1 MKKIRVSDYIASSL
15 IDQGIDLVFLV
26 NGGMMMHLVDTLGHP
41 GGLKYI
47 CNHHEQASAMA
58 ADGYA
63 RRRSS
68 IAVCYATS
76 GPGAT
81 NLLTGLVGAW
91 QDSTPLLFLTGQ
103 SKSNQTIHASGI
115 KGLRQFGTF
124 EVDIVPIVSSVTKY
138 AQLIMDPN
146 TIRYHLEKAIYLATN
161 GRPGPVL
168 LDLPL
173 DVQGALIDPEEQ
185 IRFCSD
191 NDDEDIQPHAKEE
204 DINKILSLIGNS
216 SRPLILAG
224 YGVRCARAVDLFQL
238 LVERLKIP
246 VVTTQLGKDIL
257 HYGHPLFVG
266 HPGPKGDR
274 AGNFAVQTADLI
286 LCIGCSLHAQTTG
299 WESDLFA
306 PDSIKV
312 QIDPDLAILA
322 REQINVN
329 YKIHACCKEVIE
341 KMLLQSLPAHTVSS
355 KQWISHCAS
364 WKERYTVSAEPH
376 IRTGNGFNYYE
387 FGEALSSVLTSES
400 ASSDISVIADAGS
413 SFYVMG
419 QALRLKAGQR
429 FISSGSMGAMGYAVP
444 ASTGAALGGGQAICV
459 TGDGSLMTNIHELA
473 TIKHSGLDVKLFIIN
488 NHGYVSMRN
497 TQRTFC
503 SGHYVGADIDS
514 GVFIPPIE
522 SIAGSYGIPFVRCR
536 RGDNIEAM
544 IISVLAFEGPVICE
558 VIAMKDQSIIP
569 AVQSVRLPDGSMQ
582 SSEIHNMAP
591 FLDESLLA
599 QELHMALGETN

>member
-1 MKKIRVSDYIASSL
+1 MKIRVSDYIATSL
-15 IDQGIDLVFLV
+15 ISQGIDQVFLV

-41 GGLKYI
+41 GGLKYL

-63 RRRSS
+63 RRSGS
-68 IAVCYATS
+68 MAVCYATS

-103 SKSNQTIHASGI
+103 SKSMQTIHASGI
-115 KGLRQFGTF
+115 KGLRQYGTF

-138 AQLIMDPN
+138 AQQIMDPN
-146 TIRYHLEKAIYLATN
+146 TIRYHLEKAIYLATS

-185 IRFCSD
+185 TGFCNENHHDS
-191 NDDEDIQPHAKEE
+191 ISLHAEEE
-204 DINKILSLIGNS
+204 DINQVLSLLESS
-216 SRPLILAG
+216 SRPLLLAG
-224 YGVRCARAVDLFQL
+224 YGVRCARAVDLFRL
-238 LVERLKIP
+238 LVERLGIP
-246 VVTTQLGKDIL
+246 VVTTQLGKDVL
-257 HYGHPLFVG
+257 HYGHSLFVG

-286 LCIGCSLHAQTTG
+286 ICIGCSLHAQTTG
-299 WESDLFA
+299 WECDLFA
-306 PDSIKV
+306 PNSIKV
-312 QIDPDLAILA
+312 QIDPDLAVLA
-322 REQINVN
+322 REKVNVN
-329 YKIHACCKEVIE
+329 YKIHAGCKEVIE
-341 KMLLQSLPAHTVSS
+341 RMLSLPSTTYTDSRT
-355 KQWISHCAS
+355 KWISHCTS
-364 WKERYTVSAEPH
+364 WKERYPVRCEPH
-376 IRTGNGFNYYE
+376 IRTSDGFNYYE
-387 FGEALSSVLTSES
+387 FAEALSSVLTSES
-400 ASSDISVIADAGS
+400 ASPDISVIADAGS

-444 ASTGAALGGGQAICV
+444 ASTGAALAGGQAICV

-488 NHGYVSMRN
+488 NYGYVSMRN

-503 SGHYVGADIDS
+503 SGHYVGADHDS
-514 GVFIPPIE
+514 GVFIP
-522 SIAGSYGIPFVRCR
+522 SIQLMAESYGIPFVQCK
-536 RGDNIEAM
+536 RGDDIETT
-544 IISVLAFEGPVICE
+544 IIHVLAYEGPVLCE

-569 AVQSVRLPDGSMQ
+569 AVQSVQLPDGSMQ
-582 SSEIHNMAP
+582 SSQIHNMAP
-591 FLDESLLA
+591 FLDEPLLA
-599 QELHMALGETN
+599 QELNIALGKKN